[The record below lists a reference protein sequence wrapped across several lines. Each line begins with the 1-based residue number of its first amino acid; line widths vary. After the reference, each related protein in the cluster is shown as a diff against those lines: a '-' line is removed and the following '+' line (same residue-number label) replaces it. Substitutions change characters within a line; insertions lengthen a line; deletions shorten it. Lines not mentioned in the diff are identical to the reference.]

1 MLASLTMLFV
11 NRIPRI
17 AAFAAVLATATITL
31 IAGDAQGATARA
43 TPTGFV
49 ATSKTMEITVDS
61 GAITRVVNRITGE
74 LHTTSVTGSAWMPR
88 GVLCIDSASS
98 PSLKAVQILHIE
110 WGSTPIYGTKI
121 DAGLAR
127 VARGPNASSTLQ
139 TTRTASGIRCV
150 WRGLSDGV
158 TTYPNDLLT
167 IDAVIDDNTGQ
178 IELTASATT
187 ETSDVVGVMVPMVN
201 LSTRHALYVPSFG
214 GMCYQP
220 ADLAASKLNTLS
232 SAPFVEAP
240 VLVAEGSSGSIA
252 MWVEDPLF
260 RPYATFFGGEPTSTA
275 MGIEAIN
282 DMPFEGKHFARA
294 AKWRLGAFRGTWPAA
309 TAPYRSWY
317 ARAMGPEIA
326 ARESRGWPAGISVIV
341 DRVGSEPNALSR
353 LSKLLDPTKVLIH
366 DWYPRQAAFDTQLPE
381 WNPTS
386 SFISMV
392 QAAHTLGF
400 KAMGYVNAFCVNYN
414 SPAFIRDN
422 LANSVLP
429 RTISSISRYGDARK
443 TLASC
448 APNELIYVDP
458 VRAAWRKYHVNSMIN
473 WRAATGADAN
483 YEDTGGTAGDFG
495 NGSVD
500 GLRGAQG
507 GWAQFRDLQ
516 QANPVPMATEFGP
529 DNIAFASSW
538 ALRYSQAWGTP
549 EIRKFWETHHRP
561 MSAALFGT
569 GARAW
574 VPTIVAET
582 EQQKWTV
589 VACSDALG
597 GVAQLEATN
606 ASFDARAGM
615 ARHMVDRALIF
626 SQLGLVPCV
635 DAWPRDASVVSQF
648 RDKSGKIYQY
658 RVQNGVQELAIPG
671 STPLYQRVTGKT
683 SIASALRI
691 PGWPG
696 VTSTGN
702 IGLLP
707 TAVYALAPSTAAPA
721 TAARIDVCPAGYSI
735 SRYVETADFALITFA
750 PNGGA
755 TGSDAIGVI
764 ATTNFVDAILSDASG
779 AIVRRNAP
787 LASGERMDLRSA
799 RPAALLLLRRAVNP
813 VPTPSGTGGSI
824 TLATTPVLG
833 KYVSDTT
840 GIERGGTFVS
850 PSIASFTLSGY
861 TTTTPFRFAAGG
873 GDSEVAFDNLL
884 MVSGRDSAVEF
895 TVRNTQKTYGDGCI
909 CRAYINGK
917 LVFSED
923 LGPRA
928 DANGVPKWDT
938 TAHVCRVPVGA
949 TAGRPIVFTIA
960 IWGKGN
966 SNADEIWLSEAR
978 LVNDTAQSAYATVIS
993 AVP

>member
-1 MLASLTMLFV
+1 MLFV
-11 NRIPRI
+11 NRISRI
-17 AAFAAVLATATITL
+17 AALASILVVGVAHGANVRATAK
-31 IAGDAQGATARA
+31 
-43 TPTGFV
+43 GFV
-49 ATSKTMEITVDS
+49 ASSTAIEITVES
-61 GAITRVVNRITGE
+61 GAITRVVNKITGE
-74 LHTTSVTGSAWMPR
+74 THTAATTGSAWMPR
-88 GVLCIDSASS
+88 GVLCIDSANL
-98 PSLKAVQILHIE
+98 PSLKAVQTLHIE
-110 WGSTPIYGTKI
+110 WGSAPIYGTKLS
-121 DAGLAR
+121 DALAR
-127 VARGPNASSTLQ
+127 VARGPSAASVVQ
-139 TTRTASGIRCV
+139 CTRTSGGIRCV
-150 WRGLSDGV
+150 WQGLSDGV
-158 TTYPNDLLT
+158 TAYPKDFLT
-167 IDAVIDDNTGQ
+167 IDAVVDDKTGQ

-201 LSTRHALYVPSFG
+201 LSTRHSVYVPSFG

-220 ADLAASKLNTLS
+220 ADLAASKLYSLV

-252 MWVEDPLF
+252 MWVEDPAF

-309 TAPYRSWY
+309 TAPYRAWY
-317 ARAMGPEIA
+317 ARALGPEIT
-326 ARESRGWPAGISVIV
+326 ARESRAWPAGISVIV
-341 DRVGSEPNALSR
+341 DRVGREPNSLQR
-353 LSKLLDPTKVLIH
+353 LAKLLDPSKVLIH
-366 DWYPRQAAFDTQLPE
+366 DWYPRQAAFDTELPE

-386 SFISMV
+386 SFLTMV

-414 SPAFIRDN
+414 STAFIRDN
-422 LANSVLP
+422 LASAILP
-429 RTISSISRYGDARK
+429 RTISSISHYGDARK
-443 TLASC
+443 TLANT
-448 APNELIYVDP
+448 APNELLYVDP
-458 VRAAWRKYHVNSMIN
+458 VRASWRKYHIDSMIR
-473 WRAATGADAN
+473 WRAATAADAN

-495 NGSVD
+495 NGLVD
-500 GLRGAQG
+500 GMRGAQG

-516 QANPVPMATEFGP
+516 QQNPVPMATEFGP

-538 ALRYSQAWGTP
+538 ALRYSQAWGT
-549 EIRKFWETHHRP
+549 EDIRKFWETHHRP
-561 MSAALFGT
+561 MSVALFGT

-582 EQQKWTV
+582 ERQKWTV

-597 GVAQLEATN
+597 GVAQLEATS

-658 RVQNGVQELAIPG
+658 RVQNGVQELTIPG
-671 STPLYQRVTGKT
+671 GTPLYQRVTGK
-683 SIASALRI
+683 SKIDSALRI

-721 TAARIDVCPAGYSI
+721 TAVQVDACPAGYSI
-735 SRYVETADFALITFA
+735 SRYVETADFALLTFV
-750 PNGGA
+750 PNGEA
-755 TGSDAIGVI
+755 TGSDALGLVAN
-764 ATTNFVDAILSDASG
+764 ATFVDAILRDASG
-779 AIVRRNAP
+779 TIVRRNAA
-787 LASGERMDLRSA
+787 LATGSRMDLRSA
-799 RPAALLLLRRAVNP
+799 RPSELLLIRRTVDPMP
-813 VPTPSGTGGSI
+813 VPTGTTGSI
-824 TLATTPVLG
+824 ALATTPVLG
-833 KYVSDTT
+833 KYISDGT
-840 GIERGGTFVS
+840 GIERGGVFVS
-850 PSIASFTLSGY
+850 PSIASFQLAGY

-873 GDSEVAFDNLL
+873 GDSEVAFDNLM

-895 TVRNTQKTYGDGCI
+895 TVRNTQKTYGDGAI
-909 CRAYINGK
+909 CRVYVNGK
-917 LVFSED
+917 LAFSED
-923 LGPRA
+923 LGPRP
-928 DANGVPKWDT
+928 DATGVMKWDT
-938 TAHVCRVPVGA
+938 TAHICRVPIGA

-966 SNADEIWLSEAR
+966 ANADEVWLSEPR
-978 LVNDTAQSAYATVIS
+978 LVNDTTQSAYTTVIS